1 MGTPNE
7 VDRSERQERKMDKAE
22 KQAENKPEG
31 QQAAAQQAAAPKGA
45 PAAPAGADFAAAVS
59 EVQAKLAAMKA
70 QPALAG
76 PQISHGLAAAES
88 QLQMALSEARSAQ
101 PQVER
106 INAYLA
112 SAKKSLADL
121 AGSAPMLGGLA
132 ASFDGLTETAKK
144 SFGGTVSATGGKA
157 QAE

>member
-22 KQAENKPEG
+22 KQAESKPGE
-31 QQAAAQQAAAPKGA
+31 QQAAASAPVSKG
-45 PAAPAGADFAAAVS
+45 APAGADFAAAVS

-70 QPALAG
+70 QPSLSG
-76 PQISHGLAAAES
+76 PQIAHGLAAAES
-88 QLQMALSEARSAQ
+88 QLQMALTESRSAQ

-112 SAKKSLADL
+112 SARKSLADL
-121 AGSAPMLGGLA
+121 AGSAPMLGSLA
-132 ASFDGLTETAKK
+132 ASVDGLTETAKK
-144 SFGGTVSATGGKA
+144 SFGGAVSATGGKA